1 MVGIFQTQTLIV
13 CFALLAD
20 CLPNTQL
27 NTQFQ
32 IQNTIL
38 RGCQLRNTA
47 WVLGVVMYT
56 GKETK
61 VAMNTKPTPSKLSTL
76 DKLLN
81 RALAVLMG
89 GLVVLTVVSDG
100 LALWWRGEFFH
111 LSRNVLNGSTTCG
124 DVNTSCEPAYLFPDN
139 QPFDNYLLPPWL
151 AYFFTFAIL
160 YVFCATRRPRP
171 PRPRCA
177 VGGFPFVHSP

>member
-1 MVGIFQTQTLIV
+1 
-13 CFALLAD
+13 
-20 CLPNTQL
+20 
-27 NTQFQ
+27 
-32 IQNTIL
+32 
-38 RGCQLRNTA
+38 
-47 WVLGVVMYT
+47 MYT

-111 LSRNVLNGSTTCG
+111 LSPNVVNGSTTCG
-124 DVNTSCEPAYLFPDN
+124 DVNTSCEPAYLFPVN

-160 YVFCATRRPRP
+160 YVGCAQRDHAGRATPILPLLALLPLVVVPLPMPTHALTHRR
-171 PRPRCA
+171 
-177 VGGFPFVHSP
+177 